1 MLNFKTK
8 KFLVNIEASNNSKMI
23 YAICASI
30 ILITLSI
37 FNFSLFNWQQF
48 KTIGQNSVLGTQNE
62 IERELDY
69 WYNMVSQHPN
79 YIVAWLEIAKL
90 ENLRGNQQ
98 AVKNAIKFAE
108 AIEPNIEELIKTK
121 KKLGL

>member
-1 MLNFKTK
+1 MLNFKSK
-8 KFLVNIEASNNSKMI
+8 NILLKIKASNNPKMI
-23 YAICASI
+23 YTVCALI
-30 ILITLSI
+30 VLITLSI
-37 FNFSLFNWQQF
+37 FNFSLFYRQQF
-48 KTIGQNSVLGTQNE
+48 KTISQNSVLGTQNE
-62 IERELDY
+62 IEEKLDY

-108 AIEPNIEELIKTK
+108 AIEPNFEDLIKTK
-121 KKLGL
+121 NELGL